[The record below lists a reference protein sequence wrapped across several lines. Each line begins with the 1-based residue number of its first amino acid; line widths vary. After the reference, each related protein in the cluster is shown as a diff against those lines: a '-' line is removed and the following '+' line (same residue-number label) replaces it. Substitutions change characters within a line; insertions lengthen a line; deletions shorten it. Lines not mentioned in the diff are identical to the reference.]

1 MALKKVSNIGSGVYF
16 REIDL
21 TIAVEAAGTFAGGAI
36 VLAEKGP
43 AFEVLQ
49 SASFLERTRQLG
61 GLNPSF
67 PASYYAK
74 QFLEQ
79 ANNYKE
85 VRMLGLEGYKDTTG
99 FVIMYNRPGST
110 AAAAVT
116 GISPVVADL
125 ESIACVLKPRR
136 TDIVGTNKEVVKVE
150 VLASPVP
157 TDEEFTLLLTR
168 TDATTLQVKVSL
180 RPESKEYI
188 SKVFGTDPRDL
199 TTVAGQPSGLW
210 VEFIIPSIKQ
220 RATATG
226 IPTYYYPGDIGNVV
240 SPTTHTSLDIL
251 DGDMTVDLAFVYP
264 SFAITNPNNVV
275 AAGTVQIN
283 YTGHPF
289 SIGDVIEIQSVAG
302 AGNITNVNSTWV
314 VSATS
319 FTSNSFLLEDQTT
332 GSTALGITG
341 SYTANTGSIRLK
353 YVPTWESEVLELGG
367 STTEIPFQTPI
378 TPWFVSDVN
387 ANGEVKR
394 LFRFWSISDGE
405 AANTEIKIE
414 VSNINPAGHNGLGSF
429 DIYVRDYTDQEDTG
443 KSRLEGFQNLCMDPD
458 SDDYILRR
466 IGDGEDF
473 QLRSRYIF
481 IEMNTGETLPID
493 ALPYGAEGYPNLS
506 GIAMPDVVY
515 TTEYNFS
522 KSLNKQGLGLSNNNI
537 NTFSKT
543 SKDYFSF
550 KNVAD
555 LDAVRGKGFHLNPN
569 NSGVLPADFTAASQ
583 TIYQVSAT
591 NTNTVTPSEK
601 VRRSGYVVSMF
612 GGFDAWDVYKTR
624 DWATTT
630 SKDFESLSNASTI
643 FSDRESIDADFSV
656 LVTPDINFQEHPAA
670 TELVF
675 EMVQERGDALYL
687 FDFRYDLESDPQAA
701 ADDLSFSNMRDSHGA
716 CYFPHVQIEDQDNRV
731 NVWLPASIIALATI
745 ASTATNEQ
753 VWQPPAGSLRTVTS
767 NLVRTRRRMKVD
779 DREILKAQ
787 NVNPITLFPGS
798 GFEITESRTTQQ
810 FFSALSFVHNRL
822 LLGYAK
828 KALNQTLRPLLH
840 QLNGGPSRNAF
851 VTTVTPI
858 FDRIK
863 KLNGLEEFKVVV
875 LNESDD
881 RTTLNGQ
888 VEIVPLYPIER
899 IIVDFKLVNN
909 SLQFSS
915 PTA

>member
-1 MALKKVSNIGSGVYF
+1 MALKKISNRGSGVYF

-36 VLAEKGP
+36 GLTEKGP
-43 AFEVLQ
+43 AFEVMQ
-49 SASFLERTRQLG
+49 SSTFSERTLRLG
-61 GLNPSF
+61 GLNPAF
-67 PASYYAK
+67 PTSYYAK

-85 VRMLGLEGYKDTTG
+85 VRILGLEGYKDTTG
-99 FVIMYNRPGST
+99 FVIQYNRPGSN
-110 AAAAVT
+110 AAGAVASV
-116 GISPVVADL
+116 SPVIADL

-136 TDIVGTNKEVVKVE
+136 ADIVGTNKEVVKVE

-157 TDEEFTLLLTR
+157 TDESFTLLLTKA
-168 TDATTLQVKVSL
+168 DATTVQVKASL

-188 SKVFGTDPRDL
+188 VKIFGEDPRDK

-220 RATATG
+220 RALATG
-226 IPTYYYPGDIGNVV
+226 VPTYYYPGDIGNTP
-240 SPTTHTSLDIL
+240 SPTTHTALDIL
-251 DGDMTVDLAFVYP
+251 DGDMTVDLGFIYP
-264 SFAITNPNNVV
+264 SVSITNPNNVV

-289 SIGDVIEIQSVAG
+289 SIGDLIEIQSVAG
-302 AGNITNVNSTWV
+302 TGNITNVNSTWI
-314 VSATS
+314 VSSTS
-319 FTSNSFLLEDQTT
+319 FTVNSFLLEDVTT
-332 GSTALGITG
+332 ASTALGITG
-341 SYTANTGSIRLK
+341 TYTANTGSIRIK
-353 YVPTWESEVLELGG
+353 YVPTWESEILELGG

-414 VSNINPAGHNGLGSF
+414 AANINPAGHNGLGSF
-429 DIYVRDYTDQEDTG
+429 DIYVRDFADQEDTG
-443 KSRLEGFQNLCMDPD
+443 KNRVEGFTNLCMDPD
-458 SDDYILRR
+458 SEDYILRR

-473 QLRSRYIF
+473 ELRSRFIF
-481 IEMNTGETLPID
+481 IEMNTEETIPND
-493 ALPYGAEGYPNLS
+493 SLPYGAEGYPNLT
-506 GIAMPDVVY
+506 GITMPDVTY
-515 TTEYNFS
+515 TTAFNFS
-522 KSLNKQGLGLSNNNI
+522 KTLSKQGLGLSNNNI
-537 NTFSKT
+537 NTFAKVSR
-543 SKDYFSF
+543 DFFSF
-550 KNVAD
+550 KNVTD
-555 LDAVRGKGFHLNPN
+555 LDAVRGNGFHLNPL
-569 NSGVLPADFTAASQ
+569 NSVLLPADFTAADQS
-583 TIYQVSAT
+583 IYQISAT
-591 NTNTVTPSEK
+591 NTNAVAPSEK
-601 VRRSGYVVSMF
+601 ARRSSYVVCFF
-612 GGFDAWDVYKTR
+612 GGFDAFDVYKTR
-624 DWATTT
+624 EWATTT
-630 SKDFESLSNASTI
+630 SKDFEALSMATEI
-643 FSDRESIDADFSV
+643 FADRESIDADFSV
-656 LVTPDINFQEHPAA
+656 LVTPDLNFQDHPAA

-675 EMVQERGDALYL
+675 EMVQAREDALYL
-687 FDFRYDLESDPQAA
+687 FDFRYDIEADPQLA
-701 ADDLSFSNMRDSHGA
+701 ADDLSFSNMRDSHTA
-716 CYFPHVQIEDQDNRV
+716 CYFPHVQIEDADNRI
-731 NVWLPASIIALATI
+731 NVWLPASLIALATI

-779 DREILKAQ
+779 DREILKSA

-798 GFEITESRTTQQ
+798 GFEITESRTTQP

-875 LNESDD
+875 LTESDD

-909 SLQFSS
+909 SLEFSS
-915 PTA
+915 PSA